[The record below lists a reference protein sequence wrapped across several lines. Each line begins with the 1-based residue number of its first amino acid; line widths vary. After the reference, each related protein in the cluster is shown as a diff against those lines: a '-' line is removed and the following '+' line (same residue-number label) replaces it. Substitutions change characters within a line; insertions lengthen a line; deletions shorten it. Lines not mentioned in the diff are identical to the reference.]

1 MALGSG
7 SAPLWLKDEGSELT
21 ALGFKGAEWPEHS
34 SVSL

>member
-7 SAPLWLKDEGSELT
+7 SAPLWLKDEG
-21 ALGFKGAEWPEHS
+21 FKGAEWPEHS